1 MIPGLKEGQYK
12 MSKSSPES
20 AIFMEDSA
28 EDVKKKIK
36 NAFCPPKILENNP
49 CIDFT
54 KYFVFDLFGE
64 LKLERTESN
73 GGNVTYTNWDD
84 VLRDYEADKIWPADL
99 KNALTNGLN
108 SLLEPVRRHFQN
120 NTEAKQLL
128 ATIKRYQEEIK
139 KTK

>member
-1 MIPGLKEGQYK
+1 

>member
-1 MIPGLKEGQYK
+1 

-84 VLRDYEADKIWPADL
+84 VLRDYEADKIWPVDL